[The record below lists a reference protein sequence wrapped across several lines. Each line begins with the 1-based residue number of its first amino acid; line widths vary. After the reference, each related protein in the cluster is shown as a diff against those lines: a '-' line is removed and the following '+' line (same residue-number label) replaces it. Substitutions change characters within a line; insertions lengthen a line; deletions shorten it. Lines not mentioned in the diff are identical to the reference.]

1 MGMGQNLL
9 STPQKRA
16 LLDIRKVQAML
27 SFNVFSL
34 QKQKTMIHIH
44 FINIQHVITYTY
56 YIVTYIFI
64 YIFIIFY
71 MYIHIIHINKYIN
84 RIRV

>member
-27 SFNVFSL
+27 SFNAFYL

-44 FINIQHVITYTY
+44 FINIQHVITYVY
-56 YIVTYIFI
+56 I
-64 YIFIIFY
+64 YIC
-71 MYIHIIHINKYIN
+71 
-84 RIRV
+84 V

>member
-56 YIVTYIFI
+56 YIVTYI
-64 YIFIIFY
+64 
-71 MYIHIIHINKYIN
+71 YIHYILY
-84 RIRV
+84 VYTYHTYK

>member
-1 MGMGQNLL
+1 MGQNLL

-56 YIVTYIFI
+56 YIVTYI

>member
-56 YIVTYIFI
+56 YIVTYIYI
-64 YIFIIFY
+64 YIH
-71 MYIHIIHINKYIN
+71 YILYVYTYHTYK
-84 RIRV
+84 